1 VEATAAEALPAP
13 NTHGAPRVYHT
24 DPRHDERVR
33 ELIAVGMER
42 IDRLS
47 MNAGIGVIDFAD
59 ATVVVISQKI
69 PHREVFEVQRPN
81 ENSIREGG
89 FH

>member
-1 VEATAAEALPAP
+1 MPTVDEALPNP
-13 NTHGAPRVYHT
+13 DTHGAPKVYHS

-47 MNAGIGVIDFAD
+47 MNCGIGVIDFAD
-59 ATVVVISQKI
+59 ATVVVISSVI
-69 PHREVFEVQRPN
+69 PAHEVFEVQRPK
-81 ENSIREGG
+81 ENSILHGG
-89 FH
+89 FR

>member
-1 VEATAAEALPAP
+1 
-13 NTHGAPRVYHT
+13 
-24 DPRHDERVR
+24 
-33 ELIAVGMER
+33 
-42 IDRLS
+42 